1 MQFLTTVLALAGAAA
16 ALPVE
21 QKTQESIEAR
31 QIFGGNTKN
40 ELINGGA
47 CPPVIFIYARGSTE
61 SGNLG
66 TLGPSIGDALEDRF
80 GAANV
85 WVQGVGGAYTADLL
99 DNVLPDG
106 TTSAAINEMKGLFT
120 LAHTRCP
127 SAKIVAGGYS
137 QGAALAAASIRDSSA
152 AIKEQIKGV
161 VLFGYTKNLQ
171 NLGRIPDYPR
181 DRTEVYCAVGDLV
194 CTGTLVVTAAHL
206 TYGDEARNEAP
217 RFLIARINAS

>member
-1 MQFLTTVLALAGAAA
+1 MQFFTTVLALASVVA

-21 QKTQESIEAR
+21 QEIQESIEAR
-31 QIFGGNTKN
+31 QLFGRDTKN
-40 ELINGGA
+40 ELLEGGA

-61 SGNLG
+61 RGNLG
-66 TLGPSIGDALEDRF
+66 TLGPSVGSALEDRF

-106 TTSAAINEMKGLFT
+106 TTQAAITEMRNLFI
-120 LAHTRCP
+120 LANTRCP
-127 SAKIVAGGYS
+127 SAKVVAGGYS

-152 AIKEQIKGV
+152 TIREQIKGV

-171 NLGRIPDYPR
+171 NLGRIPNYPR
-181 DRTEVYCAVGDLV
+181 ERTEVYCAIGDLV
-194 CTGTLVVTAAHL
+194 CTGSLIVTAAHL

>member
-1 MQFLTTVLALAGAAA
+1 MQFLTTILVLAGAVF

-21 QKTQESIEAR
+21 QKESIETR
-31 QIFGGNTKN
+31 QLFGRNTKN
-40 ELINGGA
+40 ELQEGGA

-80 GAANV
+80 GASNV

-106 TTSAAINEMKGLFT
+106 TTSAAITEMKNLFI
-120 LAHTRCP
+120 LANARCP

-152 AIKEQIKGV
+152 AIREQIKGV

-194 CTGTLVVTAAHL
+194 CSGSLVVTAAHL